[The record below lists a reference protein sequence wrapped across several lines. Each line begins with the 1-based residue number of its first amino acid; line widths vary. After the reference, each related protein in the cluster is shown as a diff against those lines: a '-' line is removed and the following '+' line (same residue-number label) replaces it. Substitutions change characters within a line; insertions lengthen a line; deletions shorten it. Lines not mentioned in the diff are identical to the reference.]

1 MLVTQGLP
9 QHGGKGVLEKRL
21 TGIPLEALAS
31 VLNPLGTF
39 EKRLLSTS
47 NSSIDGQGSL
57 YGKKYKFFYIFPGLE
72 ILKYAPGTERNN
84 SRLTAAGSTPTAQ
97 RNTSQADVLL
107 LAPSFVALGTGTSSR
122 RLTDSDQRRLSVELH
137 KLRHFA
143 TIAGVQPN
151 AASGQRSNV
160 HAADRRTFTAKHQ
173 EQEERRTSYTY
184 RPIPS
189 DSYHSYKSKRYYI
202 YTDPVRLRGD
212 PGERHAHRLDPEA
225 EMGDY
230 SAISQ
235 QSNEEPSDDVARP
248 IDSLVYHRQA
258 RSFNASN
265 DGPEREKSERY
276 KRRSAVDDML
286 SKNITIILENLLKRY
301 ENSQIPTHGQGVPTL
316 VETNILIRSM
326 GPVSELDM
334 DYSMDCYFRQY
345 WRDKR
350 LSFRGP
356 IKSLSLSIKM
366 LERIWR
372 PDTYFYN
379 GKHSHVHTITVPNKL
394 LRLSQDGEILY
405 SMRLTIKASCLMELR
420 SFPMDRQSCPLVL
433 GSYAYSRQQLV
444 YQWKDEDSVNFVP
457 GMTLSQFDLISFG
470 QKNYTFIRR
479 EGEFSVLHVS
489 FNLQRHTGYF
499 LIQVYVPCI
508 LIVVL
513 SWVSF
518 WIHREATSDRVG
530 LGITTVL
537 TLSTISLDSRTDLPK
552 VRYATALDWF
562 LLMSFFYCI
571 ATLLEFA
578 GVHYFT
584 KVGSGEI
591 PLDEEEWEDMEG
603 GEEIRDLPT
612 LQQHLSTAAAIES
625 PRLIAARR
633 RSSLICPIYND
644 PTHMFK
650 PTSSHL
656 STMERTT
663 QTEPPKEPT
672 WKQVWLCFLG
682 DDQFRRRRQR
692 EASARG
698 GGNRHVNS
706 VSLID
711 QAARILFPMSF
722 TFFNI
727 LYWLVYYTYQ
737 ADFTWT
743 PLKEV

>member
-1 MLVTQGLP
+1 MTYLSLVPLLLWLVTAVHSSERLP
-9 QHGGKGVLEKRL
+9 NVPGTLDQRFPPTPNTSLDTE
-21 TGIPLEALAS
+21 INLA
-31 VLNPLGTF
+31 G
-39 EKRLLSTS
+39 R
-47 NSSIDGQGSL
+47 
-57 YGKKYKFFYIFPGLE
+57 KYKFFYLVPSLE
-72 ILKYAPGTERNN
+72 ELKYAPAGTRNI
-84 SRLTAAGSTPTAQ
+84 SHLPTATIHL
-97 RNTSQADVLL
+97 RNSSQGGVLL
-107 LAPSFVALGTGTSSR
+107 LARSFLTLGTERTPDRS
-122 RLTDSDQRRLSVELH
+122 RLSGALH

-143 TIAGVQPN
+143 TDGRARDPKPSHSDKPN
-151 AASGQRSNV
+151 
-160 HAADRRTFTAKHQ
+160 
-173 EQEERRTSYTY
+173 
-184 RPIPS
+184 
-189 DSYHSYKSKRYYI
+189 RYYI
-202 YTDPVRLRGD
+202 YAEPPRPRDSD
-212 PGERHAHRLDPEA
+212 PG
-225 EMGDY
+225 
-230 SAISQ
+230 S
-235 QSNEEPSDDVARP
+235 V
-248 IDSLVYHRQA
+248 
-258 RSFNASN
+258 RSFNGTEEA
-265 DGPEREKSERY
+265 PEAHSDRF

-316 VETNILIRSM
+316 VQTNILIRSM

-345 WRDKR
+345 WRDRR
-350 LSFRGP
+350 LSFHGP

-433 GSYAYSRQQLV
+433 GSYAYSRQQLL
-444 YQWKDEDSVNFVP
+444 YQWKDEDSVSFVP

-584 KVGSGEI
+584 KVLPQPDRFLVGSGEI

-603 GEEIRDLPT
+603 VEEIRDLPA
-612 LQQHLSTAAAIES
+612 LQQHFTTPALTDS
-625 PRLIAARR
+625 PRLLAARR

-663 QTEPPKEPT
+663 QTEPPKEPV

-722 TFFNI
+722 LFFNI

-737 ADFTWT
+737 ADFTWS

>member
-1 MLVTQGLP
+1 MAIPFPVGFNIELRRSCWWLFLVGAQLSRII
-9 QHGGKGVLEKRL
+9 L
-21 TGIPLEALAS
+21 LAS
-31 VLNPLGTF
+31 CYSVKVGHVQQHNTLENG
-39 EKRLLSTS
+39 LLIAANISIGHLRKHKFVYYIPRANS
-47 NSSIDGQGSL
+47 APHNRRQRNSSF
-57 YGKKYKFFYIFPGLE
+57 YYKNNDAAEYRSAESP
-72 ILKYAPGTERNN
+72 PRND
-84 SRLTAAGSTPTAQ
+84 RLSEP
-97 RNTSQADVLL
+97 
-107 LAPSFVALGTGTSSR
+107 R
-122 RLTDSDQRRLSVELH
+122 RLRHISMSSGSATTSVTPLDDS
-137 KLRHFA
+137 A
-143 TIAGVQPN
+143 AIASIQSQPPP
-151 AASGQRSNV
+151 A
-160 HAADRRTFTAKHQ
+160 
-173 EQEERRTSYTY
+173 
-184 RPIPS
+184 
-189 DSYHSYKSKRYYI
+189 YKYQRYYI
-202 YTDPVRLRGD
+202 YSTAPRRRDS
-212 PGERHAHRLDPEA
+212 EA
-225 EMGDY
+225 GMEMGRLMVQKFELFRAKTSNY
-230 SAISQ
+230 VAVTHRTNNSARIF
-235 QSNEEPSDDVARP
+235 EDDAFRRVR
-248 IDSLVYHRQA
+248 
-258 RSFNASN
+258 
-265 DGPEREKSERY
+265 K
-276 KRRSAVDDML
+276 RSAADDML
-286 SKNITIILENLLKRY
+286 SKNITMILENLLKSY
-301 ENSQIPTHGQGVPTL
+301 ENSQMPTHGQGIPT
-316 VETNILIRSM
+316 VVKTNILIRSM

-350 LSFRGP
+350 LSFHGP

-379 GKHSHVHTITVPNKL
+379 GKHSHIHTITVPNKL

-405 SMRLTIKASCLMELR
+405 SMRLTIKASCLMQLR

-444 YQWKDEDSVNFVP
+444 YQWQDDDSVNFVP
-457 GMTLSQFDLISFG
+457 GMTLSQFDLMSFH
-470 QKNYTFIRR
+470 QKNYTFARR

-562 LLMSFFYCI
+562 LLMNFIYCI

-591 PLDEEEWEDMEG
+591 PLDEDEWEDIDNVVEIGLNVIGAGSDG
-603 GEEIRDLPT
+603 GCGSGMRS
-612 LQQHLSTAAAIES
+612 QTASMQES
-625 PRLIAARR
+625 PQRLMATRR
-633 RSSLICPIYND
+633 RNSLICPIYND
-644 PTHMFK
+644 PQHMFK
-650 PTSSHL
+650 PTTSHL

-663 QTEPPKEPT
+663 QTEPPKEPR
-672 WKQVWLCFLG
+672 WKQLWLCFLG

-692 EASARG
+692 EATGRG
-698 GGNRHVNS
+698 GASRHVNS

-711 QAARILFPMSF
+711 QAARVMFPASF
-722 TFFNI
+722 TFFNV
-727 LYWLVYYTYQ
+727 LYWLCYYTYQ
-737 ADFTWT
+737 ADFTWA
-743 PLKEV
+743 PLKEQS

>member
-1 MLVTQGLP
+1 MPYSSRLKRCLHSLVPLLLLVLP
-9 QHGGKGVLEKRL
+9 QVQSSEHLPSALNAPASLGKQFSSANTSINADVN
-21 TGIPLEALAS
+21 LA
-31 VLNPLGTF
+31 G
-39 EKRLLSTS
+39 R
-47 NSSIDGQGSL
+47 
-57 YGKKYKFFYIFPGLE
+57 KYKFFYLIPSLE
-72 ILKYAPGTERNN
+72 VLKYSP
-84 SRLTAAGSTPTAQ
+84 AGS
-97 RNTSQADVLL
+97 RNAFHRPPPAGPSTLRNSSSLLL
-107 LAPSFVALGTGTSSR
+107 LARSYLTLGAAGP
-122 RLTDSDQRRLSVELH
+122 TDRSRLSVALH

-143 TIAGVQPN
+143 TSSN
-151 AASGQRSNV
+151 ARHG
-160 HAADRRTFTAKHQ
+160 AK
-173 EQEERRTSYTY
+173 
-184 RPIPS
+184 S
-189 DSYHSYKSKRYYI
+189 DRYYI
-202 YTDPVRLRGD
+202 YADPVRPVPLDGD
-212 PGERHAHRLDPEA
+212 PATAGAVR
-225 EMGDY
+225 
-230 SAISQ
+230 
-235 QSNEEPSDDVARP
+235 
-248 IDSLVYHRQA
+248 HRQP
-258 RSFNASN
+258 RSFNGT
-265 DGPEREKSERY
+265 DVEPEARTDRF

-316 VETNILIRSM
+316 VQTNILIRSM

-405 SMRLTIKASCLMELR
+405 SMRLTIKASCLMQLR

-603 GEEIRDLPT
+603 AEELRDLPA
-612 LQQHLSTAAAIES
+612 LQQHFAATAVNDS
-625 PRLIAARR
+625 PRLLAARR

-650 PTSSHL
+650 PTTSHL

-722 TFFNI
+722 LFFNI

-737 ADFTWT
+737 ADFTWS